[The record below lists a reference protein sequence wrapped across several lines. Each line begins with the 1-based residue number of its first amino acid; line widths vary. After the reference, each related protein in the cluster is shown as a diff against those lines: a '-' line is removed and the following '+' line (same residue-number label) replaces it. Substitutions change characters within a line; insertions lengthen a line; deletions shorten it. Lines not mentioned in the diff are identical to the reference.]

1 MTEKTDFTPEEWNT
15 VIAAPYYAA
24 MLIVVSDMNVAY
36 FKEIAAMAQ
45 AVMATVAG
53 TENELLKQIAGDFSQ
68 KENQEKI
75 KPELEGLKGE
85 QDPSVIKQK
94 MVDYVVATCDMVS
107 AKGSEDGDV
116 YRKWLLYLA
125 DVTAK
130 GSKEG
135 GFLGIGAVRVSE
147 KEQAA
152 LDELAAALGVSLTE

>member
-24 MLIVVSDMNVAY
+24 MLIVVSDMNVGY

-45 AVMATVAG
+45 AVSVTVAG
-53 TENELLKQIAGDFSQ
+53 TENELLKQIAVDFSQ

-85 QDPSVIKQK
+85 QDPAVIQQK
-94 MVDYVVATCDMVS
+94 MVDYVVATTGLVS
-107 AKGSEDGDV
+107 AKDPEDGDA

-125 DVTAK
+125 DATAK

-135 GFLGIGAVRVSE
+135 GFLGIGAVRVSDQ
-147 KEQAA
+147 EQAA
-152 LDELAAALGVSLTE
+152 LDELAAALGVSLPE